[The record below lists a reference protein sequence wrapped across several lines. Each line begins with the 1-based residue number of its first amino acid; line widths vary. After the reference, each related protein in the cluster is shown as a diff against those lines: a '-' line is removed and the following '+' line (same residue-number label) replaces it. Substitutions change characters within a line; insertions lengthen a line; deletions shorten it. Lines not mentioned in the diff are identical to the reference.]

1 MKRFLI
7 VLMVLLLLLIQMPTA
22 QAAPS
27 LKEFDA
33 TPGTGAQPQ
42 MIWELKGLGRLSAD
56 MQFAPNGQILLPL
69 AGKLASV
76 DTGGGLQ
83 WNVKA
88 AGGNLGYPVCTAN
101 GSIYAPSSSSI
112 QELEPDGASGW
123 AFTVYPSA
131 GGTTNQWL
139 GYGQDNLYFPLAS
152 GLYILDPDGRL
163 VTISP
168 WDPSELRATK
178 LPLDYNF
185 LAGTV
190 TAPTSGNP
198 ASGNPACY
206 AIVSTDTDQ
215 YQMSVFDAK
224 GNYLWDYGLGGLK
237 QAYIAAGDDGTVFLA
252 AAPAITNQVTHDMVS
267 SFAPNSSQPQWQTPI
282 VENINF
288 LGLSLATSGS
298 LYLAL
303 AGKIYALD
311 TKTGAIKWD
320 VFFTDLTSPVAV
332 DNQTGYI
339 YAGCSDGRLIAVDPT
354 GKLAWELSLDASIS
368 HAPLVGADGFLYV
381 ATDSG
386 NLYKIQ
392 EPEVSSQESE

>member
-7 VLMVLLLLLIQMPTA
+7 VLTVLLLLIQMPTA

-33 TPGTGAQPQ
+33 TPGAGNQAQI
-42 MIWELKGLGRLSAD
+42 IWELKGLGRLSGD

-69 AGKLASV
+69 AGQLAAV

-88 AGGNLGYPVCTAN
+88 AGGNLSYPVCTAN

-112 QELEPDGASGW
+112 QELEPDGAPGW

-152 GLYILDPDGRL
+152 GLYILDLDGRL
-163 VTISP
+163 VSLSP
-168 WDPSELRATK
+168 WDTSELQATK
-178 LPLDYNF
+178 LPLYYNF

-190 TAPTSGNP
+190 TGS
-198 ASGNPACY
+198 ACY
-206 AIVSTDTDQ
+206 TIVSTDTDQ

-224 GNYLWDYGLGGLK
+224 GNYLWDYGLDGLK
-237 QAYIAAGDDGTVFLA
+237 QAYIATGGDGTVFLA
-252 AAPAITNQVTHDMVS
+252 AEPTIINQVSHDIVY
-267 SFAPNSSQPQWQTPI
+267 SFAPNSSQPQWQTYI
-282 VENINF
+282 DENINF
-288 LGLSLATSGS
+288 LGLSLATAGS

-320 VFFTDLTSPVAV
+320 VLFTDLVSPVAV
-332 DNQTGYI
+332 DNKTGYI

-354 GKLAWELSLDASIS
+354 GKLSWELSLDASIS
-368 HAPLVGADGFLYV
+368 RAPLVGADGFLYV
-381 ATDSG
+381 ATDSD
-386 NLYKIQ
+386 NLYKVKL
-392 EPEVSSQESE
+392 PSSNE

>member
-1 MKRFLI
+1 VKRFLI
-7 VLMVLLLLLIQMPTA
+7 VLTVLLLLIQMPTA

-33 TPGTGAQPQ
+33 TPGAGNQAQI
-42 MIWELKGLGRLSAD
+42 IWELKGLGRLSGD

-69 AGKLASV
+69 AGQLAAV

-88 AGGNLGYPVCTAN
+88 AGGNLSYPVCTAN

-112 QELEPDGASGW
+112 QELEPDGAPGW

-152 GLYILDPDGRL
+152 GLYILDLDGRL
-163 VTISP
+163 VSLSP
-168 WDPSELRATK
+168 WDTSELQATK
-178 LPLDYNF
+178 LPLYYNF

-190 TAPTSGNP
+190 TGS
-198 ASGNPACY
+198 ACY
-206 AIVSTDTDQ
+206 TIVSTDTDQ

-224 GNYLWDYGLGGLK
+224 GNYLWDYGLDGLK
-237 QAYIAAGDDGTVFLA
+237 QAYIATGGDGTVFLA
-252 AAPAITNQVTHDMVS
+252 AEPTIINQVSHDIVY
-267 SFAPNSSQPQWQTPI
+267 SFAPNSSQPQWQTYI
-282 VENINF
+282 DENINF
-288 LGLSLATSGS
+288 LGLSLATAGS

-320 VFFTDLTSPVAV
+320 VLFTDLVSPVAV
-332 DNQTGYI
+332 DNKTGYI

-354 GKLAWELSLDASIS
+354 GKLSWELSLDASIS
-368 HAPLVGADGFLYV
+368 RAPLVGADGFLYV
-381 ATDSG
+381 ATDSD
-386 NLYKIQ
+386 NLYKVKL
-392 EPEVSSQESE
+392 PSSNE

>member
-1 MKRFLI
+1 
-7 VLMVLLLLLIQMPTA
+7 MPTA

-33 TPGTGAQPQ
+33 TPGAGNQAQI
-42 MIWELKGLGRLSAD
+42 IWELKGLGRLSGD

-69 AGKLASV
+69 AGQLAAV

-88 AGGNLGYPVCTAN
+88 AGGNLSYPVCTAN

-112 QELEPDGASGW
+112 QELEPDGAPGW

-152 GLYILDPDGRL
+152 GLYILDLDGRL
-163 VTISP
+163 VSLSP
-168 WDPSELRATK
+168 WDTSELQATK
-178 LPLDYNF
+178 LPLYYNF

-190 TAPTSGNP
+190 TGS
-198 ASGNPACY
+198 ACY
-206 AIVSTDTDQ
+206 TIVSTDTDQ

-224 GNYLWDYGLGGLK
+224 GNYLWDYGLDGLK
-237 QAYIAAGDDGTVFLA
+237 QAYIATGGDGTVFLA
-252 AAPAITNQVTHDMVS
+252 AEPTIINQVNHDMVY
-267 SFAPNSSQPQWQTPI
+267 SFAPNSSQPQWQTYI
-282 VENINF
+282 DENINF
-288 LGLSLATSGS
+288 LGLSLATAGS

-320 VFFTDLTSPVAV
+320 VLFTDLVSPVAV
-332 DNQTGYI
+332 DNKTGYI

-354 GKLAWELSLDASIS
+354 GKLSWELSLDASIS
-368 HAPLVGADGFLYV
+368 RAPLVGADGFLYV
-381 ATDSG
+381 ATDSD
-386 NLYKIQ
+386 NLYKVKL
-392 EPEVSSQESE
+392 PSSNE

>member
-7 VLMVLLLLLIQMPTA
+7 VLSVLLLIIQPPTA

-27 LKEFDA
+27 LKEFGA
-33 TPGTGAQPQ
+33 TLGAGAQPQ
-42 MIWELKGLGRLSAD
+42 IVWELKSLGRLSAD

-69 AGKLASV
+69 AGQLASV

-88 AGGNLGYPVCTAN
+88 AGGNLSYPVCTAN

-112 QELEPDGASGW
+112 QELEPDGAPGW

-139 GYGQDNLYFPLAS
+139 GYGQDDLYFPLAS
-152 GLYILDPDGRL
+152 GLYILDLDGHL
-163 VTISP
+163 DSLSP
-168 WDPSELRATK
+168 WDSSELQATE
-178 LPLDYNF
+178 LPLYYNF
-185 LAGTV
+185 LVGTV
-190 TAPTSGNP
+190 TGST
-198 ASGNPACY
+198 CY
-206 AIVSTDTDQ
+206 TIVSADTAQ

-237 QAYIAAGDDGTVFLA
+237 QAYIAAGGDGTVFLVVE
-252 AAPAITNQVTHDMVS
+252 PTTTNQVTHDMVY
-267 SFAPNSSQPQWQTPI
+267 SFAPNSSQPQWQTSI
-282 VENINF
+282 DENINF
-288 LGLSLATSGS
+288 LGLSLATAGS

-311 TKTGAIKWD
+311 AKTGAIKWN
-320 VFFTDLTSPVAV
+320 VLFTDLTSPVAV

-339 YAGCSDGRLIAVDPT
+339 YAGCSDGRLIAVDQT
-354 GKLAWELSLDASIS
+354 GKLSWELSLDASIS
-368 HAPLVGADGFLYV
+368 RAPLVGADGFLYV

-392 EPEVSSQESE
+392 EPEARSQE

>member
-1 MKRFLI
+1 VKRFLI
-7 VLMVLLLLLIQMPTA
+7 VLTVLLLLIQMPTA

-33 TPGTGAQPQ
+33 TPGAGNQAQ
-42 MIWELKGLGRLSAD
+42 IVWELKGLGRLSAD

-69 AGKLASV
+69 AGQLASV

-88 AGGNLGYPVCTAN
+88 AGGNLSYPVCTAN

-112 QELEPDGASGW
+112 QELEPDGAPGW

-139 GYGQDNLYFPLAS
+139 GYGQGNLYLPLAS
-152 GLYILDPDGRL
+152 GLYILDLDGRL
-163 VTISP
+163 VSLSP
-168 WDPSELRATK
+168 WDSNELQATK
-178 LPLDYNF
+178 LPSHYNF

-190 TAPTSGNP
+190 TGS
-198 ASGNPACY
+198 ACY
-206 AIVSTDTDQ
+206 TIVSTDTAQ

-224 GNYLWDYGLGGLK
+224 GNYLWDYGLSGLR
-237 QAYIAAGDDGTVFLA
+237 QAYIAAGGDGTVFLA
-252 AAPAITNQVTHDMVS
+252 IAPTIINQVNHDMVS
-267 SFAPNSSQPQWQTPI
+267 SFASNSSQPQWQTSI
-282 VENINF
+282 DENINF
-288 LGLSLATSGS
+288 LGLSLATAGS

-303 AGKIYALD
+303 TGKIYALD

-320 VFFTDLTSPVAV
+320 VLFTKLTSPVAV
-332 DNQTGYI
+332 DNKTGYI

-354 GKLAWELSLDASIS
+354 GKLSWDLSLDTSIS
-368 HAPLVGADGFLYV
+368 RAPLVGADGFLYV

-386 NLYKIQ
+386 NLYKV
-392 EPEVSSQESE
+392 ELPSSNE

>member
-7 VLMVLLLLLIQMPTA
+7 ILSALLLIIQPPTA

-27 LKEFDA
+27 LKEFGA
-33 TPGTGAQPQ
+33 TPGAGAQPQ
-42 MIWELKGLGRLSAD
+42 IVWELQSLGRLSAD
-56 MQFAPNGQILLPL
+56 MQFAPNGQILVPL
-69 AGKLASV
+69 TGQLASV

-88 AGGNLGYPVCTAN
+88 AGGNLSYPVCAAN
-101 GSIYAPSSSSI
+101 GSIYASSSSSI
-112 QELEPDGASGW
+112 QELEPDGAPGW

-131 GGTTNQWL
+131 GGTTKQWL
-139 GYGQDNLYFPLAS
+139 GYGQNNLYFPLAS
-152 GLYILDPDGRL
+152 GLYILDLDGRL
-163 VTISP
+163 DSLSP
-168 WDPSELRATK
+168 WDSSELQATK

-185 LAGTV
+185 LAGAV
-190 TAPTSGNP
+190 TGS
-198 ASGNPACY
+198 ACY
-206 AIVSTDTDQ
+206 TIVSTDTVQ
-215 YQMSVFDAK
+215 YQMSAFDAK
-224 GNYLWDYGLGGLK
+224 GNYLWDYGLGGLNK
-237 QAYIAAGDDGTVFLA
+237 AYIAAGSDGTVFLA
-252 AAPAITNQVTHDMVS
+252 GEPTTINQVNHDLVY
-267 SFAPNSSQPQWQTPI
+267 SFAPNSSQPQWQTSI
-282 VENINF
+282 DENINF

-311 TKTGAIKWD
+311 AKTGAIKWN
-320 VFFTDLTSPVAV
+320 VLFTDLTSPVAV

-368 HAPLVGADGFLYV
+368 RTPLVGTDGFLYV

-386 NLYKIQ
+386 NLYKVAIPSN
-392 EPEVSSQESE
+392 E